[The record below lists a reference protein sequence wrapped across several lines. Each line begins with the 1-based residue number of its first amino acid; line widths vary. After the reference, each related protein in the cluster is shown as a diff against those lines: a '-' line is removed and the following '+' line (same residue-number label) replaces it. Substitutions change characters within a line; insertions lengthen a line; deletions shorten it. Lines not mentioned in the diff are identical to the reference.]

1 MLVLTRSELAGLLQM
16 EDVIGAVEAA
26 HAALSA
32 GRGFELGPSSVPV
45 VSSSAIMIPML
56 ATLPGGAGG
65 VKLLVDAPAN
75 AARGLP
81 TQRSTI
87 VLTDTDT
94 GACEAFLDGAAITL
108 YRTAAASAVATRYL
122 APPASSVLGL
132 VGAGA
137 LARSHLT
144 ALRCVRPIRQVLVWS
159 RTPATVASF
168 VEYAELQGIDVTVCD
183 TPEAVVAGC
192 DVLCTLTPSRTPI
205 VRGGWFHPG
214 LHVNAVGSPPRSDH
228 REIDT
233 QGIARSR
240 VVVDSLALASQ
251 KSGDLMIPLAEAA
264 ITSDHFS
271 VELGQVVLGDRP
283 GRESPDQITL
293 YNSVGLAAQD
303 VATARLAV
311 AAARRKGLGWELD
324 LSA

>member
-1 MLVLTRSELAGLLQM
+1 VLVLTRSELAGLLQM

-26 HAALSA
+26 HAALSE
-32 GRGFELGPSSVPV
+32 GQGFELGPASVPV
-45 VSSSAIMIPML
+45 VSSSVVLIPML
-56 ATLPGGAGG
+56 ATLAGGAGG
-65 VKLLVDAPAN
+65 MKLLVDSPAN

-87 VLTDTDT
+87 VLVDTDT
-94 GACEAFLDGAAITL
+94 GACEALLDGAAITV
-108 YRTAAASAVATRYL
+108 YRTAAASAVATRHL
-122 APPASSVLGL
+122 ARQGPSVLGF

-144 ALRCVRPIRQVLVWS
+144 ALRCVRPIRRVLVWS
-159 RTPATVASF
+159 RTPATVAGF
-168 VEYAELQGIDVTVCD
+168 VAHAADQGVEAVVCD

-192 DVLCTLTPSRTPI
+192 GILCTLTPSRTPI
-205 VRGGWFHPG
+205 VQGRWFHPG

-233 QGIARSR
+233 EGIVRSR
-240 VVVDSLALASQ
+240 VVVDSLALALQ

-264 ITSDHFS
+264 ITSAHFA
-271 VELGQVVLGDRP
+271 VDLGQVVLGRRP

-293 YNSVGLAAQD
+293 YNSVGLGAQD
-303 VATARLAV
+303 IATARLAV
-311 AAARRKGLGWELD
+311 AVARRKGLGSELD